1 VVGGGIVDL
10 RDIPDQRRLLLATV
24 GNLTAVDHA
33 VPAQARAQRNGHQ
46 GMVVWLTGLSGAGK
60 STIGMALE
68 RMLFER
74 GYQVYVLDGDNVRRG
89 LNADLSFTAG
99 DRTENIRRVAEAAA
113 LFADAGLIVITAFIS
128 PYRAG
133 RDHARKAAGEGR
145 FSEIYVKA
153 SLEACEQ
160 RDPKGLYVKARAGKI
175 AEFTGVSSTYEE
187 PEHPDLVLDTER
199 LSIEESLRTLY
210 NYVIGR
216 VKT

>member
-1 VVGGGIVDL
+1 MLGGIVW
-10 RDIPDQRRLLLATV
+10 
-24 GNLTAVDHA
+24 
-33 VPAQARAQRNGHQ
+33 
-46 GMVVWLTGLSGAGK
+46 MTGLSGAGK

-89 LNADLSFTAG
+89 LNADLSFSAN

-133 RDHARKAAGEGR
+133 RDHARKAAGDSR
-145 FSEIYVKA
+145 FSEVYVKA

-175 AEFTGVSSTYEE
+175 AEFTGVSSVYEE
-187 PEHPDLVLDTER
+187 PENADLVLDTEAM
-199 LSIEESLRTLY
+199 SIEESLRTLY
-210 NYVIGR
+210 NYVMGR